1 MNNTPETSGNSN
13 KGSRKTIQIN
23 RDFFKIGKKG
33 NAPITGS
40 RKIKP
45 KHKPIANNTIKQA
58 LAKRVQERKQK
69 DLDDIYQRRTTA
81 TAPVPVQT
89 ELTKSLSYLSEF
101 VKNKKKKSDPSKRK
115 SKNITAKAYRD
126 PMVNVDLPDELMSNI
141 LPAPMGSLV
150 QTPFPLHVPS
160 VVNPVAT
167 AIPSATQ
174 AKYTYSTTAPPYSN
188 LKNSSG
194 GKPTYRV
201 WNHTRKRGGGM
212 HAQPVKTP
220 VPIVFNTPMVAPKIS
235 ERESKLASIKSAA
248 AAVNAVIPAPIVT
261 NLTANPPT
269 NPTANPTT
277 NPPTNLTTN
286 PPATSRT
293 IKRTITNKYTV
304 GRKIGGR
311 KVSVLIKNLKTRR
324 KIQEAKKELKK
335 TGTAD
340 IKKYLKT
347 HGLLKA
353 GSVAPNNV
361 LREMYESAMMSGEI
375 QNTNGQ
381 VALHN
386 FNADDD

>member
-1 MNNTPETSGNSN
+1 MSNIPESSGNPN
-13 KGSRKTIQIN
+13 KGNRKTIQIN
-23 RDFFKIGKKG
+23 QDFFKIGKKG

-40 RKIKP
+40 RKIRP
-45 KHKPIANNTIKQA
+45 KNKPIANNTIKQA

-69 DLDDIYQRRTTA
+69 DLDDIYQRRTSA
-81 TAPVPVQT
+81 TAPAPMQT
-89 ELTKSLSYLSEF
+89 ELSKSLSYLSEF
-101 VKNKKKKSDPSKRK
+101 VKNKKKKNDPAKRK
-115 SKNITAKAYRD
+115 IIKTTMKAHRE
-126 PMVNVDLPDELMSNI
+126 PIVNVELPDELMSNI

-150 QTPFPLHVPS
+150 QPTFPIHAPN
-160 VVNPVAT
+160 VVKPPAPAASPVET
-167 AIPSATQ
+167 GV
-174 AKYTYSTTAPPYSN
+174 KYTYSTTAPPYSN

-194 GKPTYRV
+194 DKPTYRV
-201 WNHTRKRGGGM
+201 WNHTRKRGGGG
-212 HAQPVKTP
+212 HAQPVNPP
-220 VPIVFNTPMVAPKIS
+220 VPIKTPAPLVFNTPMITPKIS
-235 ERESKLASIKSAA
+235 ERENKLASIK
-248 AAVNAVIPAPIVT
+248 NAVAVRTPTPAPIV
-261 NLTANPPT
+261 AI
-269 NPTANPTT
+269 PTANPTAI
-277 NPPTNLTTN
+277 PI
-286 PPATSRT
+286 ATSRT

-340 IKKYLKT
+340 IKKYLKS
-347 HGLLKA
+347 HGLLKV

>member
-1 MNNTPETSGNSN
+1 MSNTPESSNNPSKGN
-13 KGSRKTIQIN
+13 RKTIQIN
-23 RDFFKIGKKG
+23 QDFFKIGKKG

-45 KHKPIANNTIKQA
+45 KNKPIANNTIKQA

-69 DLDDIYQRRTTA
+69 DLDDIYQRRTSA
-81 TAPVPVQT
+81 TASAPMQT
-89 ELTKSLSYLSEF
+89 ELSKSLSYLSEF
-101 VKNKKKKSDPSKRK
+101 VKNKKKKNDPTKRK
-115 SKNITAKAYRD
+115 IIKTTMKADRE
-126 PMVNVDLPDELMSNI
+126 PIVNVELPDELMSTL

-150 QTPFPLHVPS
+150 QPTFPIHVPNVAKPPAPAAS
-160 VVNPVAT
+160 PVET
-167 AIPSATQ
+167 AV
-174 AKYTYSTTAPPYSN
+174 KYTYSTVAPPYSN

-201 WNHTRKRGGGM
+201 WNHTRKRGGGV
-212 HAQPVKTP
+212 HAQPVKP
-220 VPIVFNTPMVAPKIS
+220 SVPIKTPAPLVFNTPMVTPKIS
-235 ERESKLASIKSAA
+235 ERENKLASIKSAA
-248 AAVNAVIPAPIVT
+248 AAVRTTTPAHIVTSPLKPPNPAIPAP
-261 NLTANPPT
+261 
-269 NPTANPTT
+269 
-277 NPPTNLTTN
+277 
-286 PPATSRT
+286 TSRT

-335 TGTAD
+335 MGTAD
-340 IKKYLKT
+340 IKKYLKS
-347 HGLLKA
+347 HGLLKV

>member
-1 MNNTPETSGNSN
+1 MSNISESSSNPSKGN
-13 KGSRKTIQIN
+13 RKTIQIN
-23 RDFFKIGKKG
+23 QDFFKIGKKG

-40 RKIKP
+40 RKIRP
-45 KHKPIANNTIKQA
+45 KNKPIANNTIKQA

-69 DLDDIYQRRTTA
+69 DLDDIYQRRTSA
-81 TAPVPVQT
+81 TAPAPMQT
-89 ELTKSLSYLSEF
+89 ELSKSLSYLSEF
-101 VKNKKKKSDPSKRK
+101 VKNKKKKNDPAKRK
-115 SKNITAKAYRD
+115 IIKTTMKAHRD
-126 PMVNVDLPDELMSNI
+126 PIVNVELPDELMTNI
-141 LPAPMGSLV
+141 LPAPMRSLV
-150 QTPFPLHVPS
+150 QPTFPIHDPN
-160 VVNPVAT
+160 VVKPPAHATIPVDT
-167 AIPSATQ
+167 GV
-174 AKYTYSTTAPPYSN
+174 KYSYSTVAPPYSN

-201 WNHTRKRGGGM
+201 WNHTRKRGGGG
-212 HAQPVKTP
+212 HAQPVKP
-220 VPIVFNTPMVAPKIS
+220 PAPIKPPAPLVFNTPMVTPKIS
-235 ERESKLASIKSAA
+235 ERENKLASIKSAA
-248 AAVNAVIPAPIVT
+248 AVRTPTPAPIVT
-261 NLTANPPT
+261 SPVKLVNPSNPVNPANPAP
-269 NPTANPTT
+269 
-277 NPPTNLTTN
+277 
-286 PPATSRT
+286 TSRT

-324 KIQEAKKELKK
+324 KIQEARKELKK

-340 IKKYLKT
+340 IKKYLKS
-347 HGLLKA
+347 HGLLKV